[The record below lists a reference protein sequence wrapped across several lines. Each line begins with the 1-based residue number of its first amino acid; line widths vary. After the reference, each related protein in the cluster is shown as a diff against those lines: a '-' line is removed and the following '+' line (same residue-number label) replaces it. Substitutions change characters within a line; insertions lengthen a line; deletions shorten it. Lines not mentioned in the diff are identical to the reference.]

1 MKLAKLT
8 FLTLLFVG
16 TLTVS
21 AEPRGWGVGLGT
33 FEGDWG
39 AQARKDFLIGEQQR
53 HGVVLQ
59 GGLYNQTR
67 WTARLDAD
75 YHFIFRPESAFR
87 LYPLAG
93 IDLAVQSKNN
103 RAGINLGGGLTLD
116 LNESTRLFLEVK
128 HVFSDWD
135 GLAVTAGIYF

>member
-1 MKLAKLT
+1 MKTIKPALLIAL
-8 FLTLLFVG
+8 FLGVVNTY
-16 TLTVS
+16 
-21 AEPRGWGVGLGT
+21 AEPRGWGLGLGT

-39 AQARKDFLIGEQQR
+39 VSARKDFLIGEQQR
-53 HGVVLQ
+53 HGIVLQ
-59 GGLYNQTR
+59 GGVYNQTR

-103 RAGINLGGGLTLD
+103 RAGINLGGGMTLD